1 MAKHTNLIW
10 SPSGCGKSSLFMGFS
25 KGLFEETGKKTRLV
39 SAEKAQSEGIFREG
53 IEAGYVIP
61 WWIDAKMGADGQMET
76 PFERLVEAMLGDW
89 PVDHLNPYST
99 LVKAFAI
106 QYKAICK
113 NVEKHDTKAE
123 QLVYQSDKPAA
134 NATLLLCPKCKTP
147 AVLETMRVVADKRLE
162 EVGCYTFEG
171 MTEFSELLMQN
182 LQKRAAMGE
191 NTGGNIATRFQDGQ
205 MMIGSNTQGHYGTAQ
220 NQMRNHIRESRH
232 LPVDYVWWSARME
245 DGKDDDRGGTTV
257 FGPKISGTKKTPEI
271 PAWFGTTL
279 SACSVPVQ
287 NGTELVSEYR
297 LYLRE
302 YYQSWLQIVAKV
314 KCIVDNRIPPA
325 NLKGI
330 PQFVKVDHDLPT
342 LEVAG
347 QKLPTE
353 TLLWHVTKL
362 IEARQAPKKGPVV
375 VQVAK

>member
-10 SPSGCGKSSLFMGFS
+10 APTSCGKSSLFMGFA
-25 KGLFEETGKKTRLV
+25 KGMFEETGKRTRLV
-39 SAEKAQSEGIFREG
+39 SAEKSQSEGIFREG
-53 IEAGYVIP
+53 IEAGYITP
-61 WWIDAKMGADGQMET
+61 WWIDSKMGADGQMET

-89 PVDHLNPYST
+89 PLDPANPYST

-106 QYKAICK
+106 QYKAVCK
-113 NVEKHDTKAE
+113 NAEKHETKADV
-123 QLVYQSDKPAA
+123 LVYQSDKLTAQA
-134 NATLLLCPKCKTP
+134 MQLICPKCKTA
-147 AVLETMRVVADKRLE
+147 AVQETIRVVADRRLD
-162 EVGCYTFEG
+162 EVGCYIYEG

-182 LQKRAAMGE
+182 LQKRAALGE

-245 DGKDDDRGGTTV
+245 DGKDDDRGGTVV

-279 SACSVPVQ
+279 SACSVPVTT
-287 NGTELVSEYR
+287 NNKTESEYR

-302 YYQSWLQIVAKV
+302 YYMDWIQIVAKV

-330 PQFVKVDHDLPT
+330 PQFVKVDHELKELD
-342 LEVAG
+342 VAG
-347 QKLPTE
+347 VKMPTE

-362 IEARQAPKKGPVV
+362 IEARQAPKKAEV
-375 VQVAK
+375 KK

>member
-10 SPSGCGKSSLFMGFS
+10 SPSGCGKSSLFMGFA
-25 KGLFEETGKKTRLV
+25 KGLWEAEQKKTRLV
-39 SAEKAQSEGIFREG
+39 SAEKSQSEGIFREG
-53 IEAGYVIP
+53 IEAGYIIP

-89 PVDHLNPYST
+89 PLDVANPYSA

-106 QYKAICK
+106 QYRAVCK
-113 NVEKHDTKAE
+113 QVEKHEGKE

-134 NATLLLCPKCKTP
+134 NATLLLCPKCKASTI
-147 AVLETMRVVADKRLE
+147 LETARIVADKRLE
-162 EVGCYTFEG
+162 EVGCYVFEG

-182 LQKRAAMGE
+182 LQKRAALGE

-279 SACSVPVQ
+279 SACSVPVTV
-287 NGTELVSEYR
+287 NNKTESEYR

-302 YYQSWLQIVAKV
+302 YYMDWLAIVAKV

-330 PQFVKVDHDLPT
+330 PQYVKVDHEQGQT
-342 LEVAG
+342 EVAG
-347 QKLPTE
+347 QKMPTE

-362 IEARQAPKKGPVV
+362 IEQRQAPKKPAQQ
-375 VQVAK
+375 VQQSK

>member
-106 QYKAICK
+106 QYKAVCK

-123 QLVYQSDKPAA
+123 QLVYQSDKPAT

-147 AVLETMRVVADKRLE
+147 AVLETMRVVADKRLDD
-162 EVGCYTFEG
+162 VGCYTFEG

-279 SACSVPVQ
+279 SACSVPIT
-287 NGTELVSEYR
+287 NGTKTESEYR

-302 YYQSWLQIVAKV
+302 YYMDWLPIVAKV
-314 KCIVDNRIPPA
+314 KCIVDNRIPPS

-330 PQFVKVDHDLPT
+330 PQFVKVDHDLPV
-342 LEVAG
+342 LDVAG

-362 IEARQAPKKGPVV
+362 IEARQAPKKGPVPV
-375 VQVAK
+375 VPAK